1 MRQPSP
7 PGLDVLGDN
16 GRNLSSV
23 LQAMCQD
30 GQGKLNLLSWI
41 DELTPASAIDIE
53 FPTDSTG
60 KVLAI
65 LVEKNGRRISLASAS
80 EGTLILLAYV
90 AAILGPHRSSFYF
103 FEELEKTLHPTRIWI
118 LMSLFE
124 NQVKN
129 QNIQVVATTNSPQL
143 LGDLNEESLEYTHL
157 ICRLPDEPDSRVIRA
172 IDLPDAKRL
181 IKKSG
186 AADLLASGWFERTA
200 WFMQPDPDDELFL
213 PKRTRPR
220 KTGAPK

>member
-1 MRQPSP
+1 REVQGKCRDADEDGRSPLNLEALSSMRFFDWSPEAMRQPSP

-41 DELTPASAIDIE
+41 DELTPAGAIDIE
-53 FPTDSTG
+53 FPIDPTG
-60 KVLAI
+60 KVLAT

-90 AAILGPHRSSFYF
+90 ATILGPRRSSFYF
-103 FEELEKTLHPTRIWI
+103 FEELEKTLHPTRLWI

-129 QNIQVVATTNSPQL
+129 QN
-143 LGDLNEESLEYTHL
+143 
-157 ICRLPDEPDSRVIRA
+157 
-172 IDLPDAKRL
+172 
-181 IKKSG
+181 
-186 AADLLASGWFERTA
+186 
-200 WFMQPDPDDELFL
+200 M
-213 PKRTRPR
+213 
-220 KTGAPK
+220 